1 VTPEV
6 LEEARGIF
14 AAHGLDAGLLVPA
27 AGVANRVLM
36 SAKHVLRLNEGR
48 FAGVFAFEA
57 GVLDRL
63 PAAVPHPRVAGYGQ
77 RATGGEYLLLTR
89 LPGRVLAEEIAAVPP
104 RELRP
109 LLRDLGRVVAELH
122 RTPVE
127 PWMRSSW
134 VADALA
140 GQWENAYHAP
150 PRAYAELVSAARLV
164 RPDAA
169 HVLDDVHAFLAERA
183 TGVSACFDEAEPGVF
198 CHTDLHPG
206 NVIVSDGAVTGLIDF
221 EGSRVAVA
229 DTELDLLVRT
239 LRRSVVGGDEPAQGR
254 GLLAAFIKGYPAIA
268 GQPRLVDRL
277 LTYDALWHLVQC
289 HHWRPGAR
297 WAADPIIELAK
308 VLDGSRRAEF
318 TALLGG

>member
-1 VTPEV
+1 MAPEL

-14 AAHGLDAGLLVPA
+14 AAHGLEAGRLVPA
-27 AGVANRVLM
+27 AGVANRVLL
-36 SAKHVLRLNEGR
+36 SATHVLRLNEGR
-48 FAGVFAFEA
+48 FAGAFAFEA

-63 PAAVPHPRVAGYGQ
+63 PAAVPHPHVAGYGH

-89 LPGRVLAEEIAAVPP
+89 LPGRLLAEEIAVVPP
-104 RELRP
+104 REQRA
-109 LLRDLGRVVAELH
+109 LLQDLGGVVAELH

-134 VADALA
+134 AADALA
-140 GQWENAYHAP
+140 GRWENAYHAP
-150 PRAYAELVSAARLV
+150 PQAFAALVAAARLV

-169 HVLDDVHAFLAERA
+169 SVLDDLHAFLAERVS
-183 TGVSACFDEAEPGVF
+183 GVSACFDDDEPGVF

-206 NVIVSDGAVTGLIDF
+206 NVIVSDGTITGLIDF

-229 DTELDLLVRT
+229 DTELDMLVRT
-239 LRRSVVGGDEPAQGR
+239 LRNTGAGTDEPARGR
-254 GLLAAFIKGYPAIA
+254 APLRAFVSGYPAIA
-268 GQPRLVDRL
+268 GHPRLVDRL

-297 WAADPIIELAK
+297 WTADPAMELRS
-308 VLDGSRRAEF
+308 VLDGTRAAEF
-318 TALLGG
+318 TVLLAG